1 MSLSLRSPARD
12 RAPAHAHDD
21 VVDAADADA
30 GAGGHDVV
38 VVVPLFQGSIHS
50 LVHLRGASAAGV
62 HLTVNPRS
70 PRRPLPVC
78 WQLGE
83 QEHPRARPSSRAD
96 LERL

>member
-21 VVDAADADA
+21 VVGAADADA

-50 LVHLRGASAAGV
+50 ALHETCRPLRGASAAGA
-62 HLTVNPRS
+62 HLTVNPHS

-83 QEHPRARPSSRAD
+83 QEHP
-96 LERL
+96 